1 MLSFT
6 FILVEASPPP
16 KIGDGDM
23 VIGMLLSVFM
33 VLTGV
38 FRVPKLF
45 LLRPVDLSK
54 HAPGV
59 LPASEVEASFSSSPP
74 STGLPSIFSGVVE
87 DAFFVF
93 LFFFFDDLSK
103 TSAFDFFKS
112 TSALIDS

>member
-1 MLSFT
+1 
-6 FILVEASPPP
+6 
-16 KIGDGDM
+16 M

-33 VLTGV
+33 TVLGV
-38 FRVPKLF
+38 FLVPKLF

-59 LPASEVEASFSSSPP
+59 LPACEVEASFSSSSP
-74 STGLPSIFSGVVE
+74 STASSIFSGVVD

-93 LFFFFDDLSK
+93 LTIFLDAFSNTAAGFFER
-103 TSAFDFFKS
+103 